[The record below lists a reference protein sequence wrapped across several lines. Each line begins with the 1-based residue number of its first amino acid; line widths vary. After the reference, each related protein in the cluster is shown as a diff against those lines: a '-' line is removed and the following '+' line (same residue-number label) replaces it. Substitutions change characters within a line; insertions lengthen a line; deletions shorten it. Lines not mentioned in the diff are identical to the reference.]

1 VELYRYALNE
11 LVYSIV
17 GSLIFVN
24 HAVSFPFFLI
34 EENFVAMN
42 LFRLIFISFLQ
53 HQGDI
58 IIKSNRFFLKKCWK
72 LLWKMCYRH
81 QNRIHLLDRTLTG
94 IRSELKQ
101 RTSVSIVKTNVLK

>member
-1 VELYRYALNE
+1 MELYLYPINE
-11 LVYSIV
+11 LVYSII

-42 LFRLIFISFLQ
+42 IFRLIFISFLQ

-58 IIKSNRFFLKKCWK
+58 IIKSNIFFLKKC
-72 LLWKMCYRH
+72 
-81 QNRIHLLDRTLTG
+81 
-94 IRSELKQ
+94 
-101 RTSVSIVKTNVLK
+101 